1 MTLIAIVCSFN
12 KSFEFWHIIWV
23 CKVNDVNIDVIS
35 LESLTKLF
43 TSSLVFFNWMT
54 NKDDDSLSLI
64 FVHTM
69 LQR

>member
-12 KSFEFWHIIWV
+12 KSFELWYIIWV